1 MNTPNRDID
10 GLLELMTDDAVYAA
24 SVGPEPG
31 RTFRGRPELV
41 AGFRTMFEHDAGAR
55 IEQGEPLVLGGWA
68 VSTWAYHFVRAD
80 GSPWSGVRH
89 RRHRF
94 GRLPLLLG
102 NLQRRAAHP
111 PLGQPG
117 KPQHR
122 SYRMARLSRPRP
134 ARSPPLGRHGLQ
146 LRCNRPG
153 HGP

>member
-1 MNTPNRDID
+1 MTSDLSPRECLARFADAWANRDIG

-80 GSPWSGVRH
+80 GSPWSERGIDLW
-89 RRHRF
+89 RF
-94 GRLPLLLG
+94 RD
-102 NLQRRAAHP
+102 
-111 PLGQPG
+111 G
-117 KPQHR
+117 KICLKDA
-122 SYRMARLSRPRP
+122 YRKTS
-134 ARSPPLGRHGLQ
+134 G
-146 LRCNRPG
+146 
-153 HGP
+153 